1 MTECVFSP
9 DERLVVTGLSGP
21 EVTGFLVLLDAA
33 TLEPV
38 RQLAVGG
45 LGEVSAPSGRLHA
58 VGCAHVSTCHAVSL
72 KPGFVKLAALST
84 VTIRMSMC
92 MPGPLSLWALHHPA
106 SHAPAHC
113 VGILLA

>member
-45 LGEVSAPSGRLHA
+45 LGEVSALS
-58 VGCAHVSTCHAVSL
+58 
-72 KPGFVKLAALST
+72 ALSECWL
-84 VTIRMSMC
+84 VARMCPPVMLCHS
-92 MPGPLSLWALHHPA
+92 SRV
-106 SHAPAHC
+106 S
-113 VGILLA
+113 